1 MEETLWHALRK
12 TQLISPIVSK
22 DDAISWE
29 GCEFS
34 KCGRTDRGVSA
45 FGQVV
50 GLKVRSNKPLKFA
63 TNEGFPPLVPSQI
76 SRDADAHPRNNLE
89 PGHQDGI
96 EPLKDDLS
104 FDDIRE
110 ELPYIKILNRVLPE
124 DIRALAWC
132 PSPPGFSARF
142 SCRERRYRYF
152 FTQPAFK
159 PPRQI
164 QPNDRCAAENGG
176 KAPQGYLNIEAM
188 QTAAKKFEG
197 LHDFRNFCK
206 IDPSK
211 QIENFQRRIF
221 RSEIVAVSPLSP
233 SNITSSSVLPPL
245 GITANTNTRNLA
257 HHAKTYAF
265 ILHGSAFLWH
275 QVRHMVAILFLIGQG
290 LESPILIDDLLNIS
304 KTPSKPRYDMADDA
318 PLVLWDCIF
327 PKDLSELN
335 EMGYEDSLP
344 WITESGPLASSS
356 SGVNGLN
363 NDNNNNSN
371 ENNNRFELNGK
382 YARGGVAES
391 IWKVWRKANID
402 EVLAGE
408 LLDVVEGYRHTT
420 LQSKHQEQGQG
431 YGSSNPEPRSE
442 RVFLG
447 GNEAKLAGKYVPV
460 MQRPRMEG
468 AEVVNAKWAKKKNG
482 VVVKEEEGGEKAKE
496 V

>member
-1 MEETLWHALRK
+1 
-12 TQLISPIVSK
+12 
-22 DDAISWE
+22 
-29 GCEFS
+29 
-34 KCGRTDRGVSA
+34 
-45 FGQVV
+45 
-50 GLKVRSNKPLKFA
+50 
-63 TNEGFPPLVPSQI
+63 
-76 SRDADAHPRNNLE
+76 
-89 PGHQDGI
+89 
-96 EPLKDDLS
+96 
-104 FDDIRE
+104 
-110 ELPYIKILNRVLPE
+110 
-124 DIRALAWC
+124 
-132 PSPPGFSARF
+132 
-142 SCRERRYRYF
+142 
-152 FTQPAFK
+152 
-159 PPRQI
+159 
-164 QPNDRCAAENGG
+164 
-176 KAPQGYLNIEAM
+176 M

-245 GITANTNTRNLA
+245 GITANINTRNLA

-391 IWKVWRKANID
+391 IWKVWRKAKID

-408 LLDVVEGYRHTT
+408 LLDVVEGYHHTT

-431 YGSSNPEPRSE
+431 YGSNNPEPRSE

-482 VVVKEEEGGEKAKE
+482 VVVKEEEGGEEAK
-496 V
+496 